1 MIVKNKSARSNGNIV
16 ANSFESS
23 QHMENSTP
31 MRLSMAIKRLLSP
44 LNAAFAVSVSAISG
58 ALLLQHVW
66 GYQPCVLCL
75 EQRTP
80 YYIALPLVF
89 LAIALKAFRN
99 NMATALSL
107 LLTVVSVVLFAWGL
121 DTAVFHAGAEWH
133 FWAGPQTCGS
143 TAEVANSLDAYIAQ
157 LKATPVID
165 CTKPALVFGGLSL
178 AGWNVVALCMTIGL
192 LLWSAKQTADA
203 ILRDLKG

>member
-1 MIVKNKSARSNGNIV
+1 MV
-16 ANSFESS
+16 
-23 QHMENSTP
+23 
-31 MRLSMAIKRLLSP
+31 IKQILSP
-44 LNAAFAVSVSAISG
+44 INGAFAVSLSAISG

-89 LAIALKAFRN
+89 LAIGLKAVRN
-99 NMATALSL
+99 NMTTALSL
-107 LLTVVSVVLFAWGL
+107 LLTAIAVVLFAWGL
-121 DTAVFHAGAEWH
+121 DTAVYHTGAELH
-133 FWAGPQTCGS
+133 FWAGPQSCGS
-143 TAEVANSLDAYIAQ
+143 TAEMANSLDAYIAQ

-165 CTKPALVFGGLSL
+165 CTKPALIFGGLSL
-178 AGWNVVALCMTIGL
+178 AGWNVVALCMTIVL

>member
-1 MIVKNKSARSNGNIV
+1 
-16 ANSFESS
+16 
-23 QHMENSTP
+23 
-31 MRLSMAIKRLLSP
+31 MAPTRILTP
-44 LNAAFAVSVSAISG
+44 LNSAFAVSLSAISG

-66 GYQPCVLCL
+66 GYQPCALCL

-80 YYIALPLVF
+80 YYIAVPLVF
-89 LAIALKAFRN
+89 LAIALKALRIN
-99 NMATALSL
+99 TATALSL
-107 LLTVVSVVLFAWGL
+107 LLTAISVVLFAWGL
-121 DTAVFHAGAEWH
+121 DSAVYHAGAEWH

-143 TAEVANSLDAYIAQ
+143 TAEVGNSLDAYIAQ

-178 AGWNVVALCMTIGL
+178 AGWNVVALCLTIGL
-192 LLWSAKQTADA
+192 LVWSAKQTADA

>member
-1 MIVKNKSARSNGNIV
+1 MV
-16 ANSFESS
+16 
-23 QHMENSTP
+23 
-31 MRLSMAIKRLLSP
+31 IKRIISP
-44 LNAAFAVSVSAISG
+44 LNVAFAVSLSAISG

-66 GYQPCVLCL
+66 GYQPCALCL

-80 YYIALPLVF
+80 YYIAVPLVL
-89 LAIALKAFRN
+89 LAIGLKAFRS

-107 LLTVVSVVLFAWGL
+107 LMTVVAVVLFAWGL
-121 DTAVFHAGAEWH
+121 DTAVYHAGAEWH
-133 FWAGPQTCGS
+133 IWAGPQTCGS

-165 CTKPALVFGGLSL
+165 CTKPALIFGGLSL
-178 AGWNVVALCMTIGL
+178 AGWNVVALSVTIAL
-192 LLWSAKQTADA
+192 LFWSAKQTADL